1 MGKVIG
7 CLPFQSAACYNLRHH
22 TVQTHPRRNVMADQ
36 PLLPAI
42 HVQVI
47 PIEVFEPVSGEEGR
61 VTRGPR
67 DQVRKLTEAQMAVAF
82 IVTEK
87 LAGEAAAMLG
97 RLHSQPGQVG
107 LSGMEVEFGLG
118 FNTELQVYVVG
129 AKADASLH
137 VKLTWKP
144 DESA

>member
-1 MGKVIG
+1 MVDQSP
-7 CLPFQSAACYNLRHH
+7 LP
-22 TVQTHPRRNVMADQ
+22 P
-36 PLLPAI
+36 I

-47 PIEVFEPVSGEEGR
+47 PIEVFEPAPDEGSR
-61 VTRGPR
+61 VMRGPR

-82 IVTEK
+82 NVTEK
-87 LAGEAAAMLG
+87 LAGEAAAMMG
-97 RLHSQPGQVG
+97 RLRCQPGQAG

-137 VKLTWKP
+137 VKLTWNP

>member
-1 MGKVIG
+1 
-7 CLPFQSAACYNLRHH
+7 
-22 TVQTHPRRNVMADQ
+22 MADQ
-36 PLLPAI
+36 PPFPSI
-42 HVQVI
+42 NVQVI
-47 PIEVFEPVSGEEGR
+47 PIEVFEPVPGEEGR

-67 DQVRKLTEAQMAVAF
+67 DQVRKLTEAQMGVAFAVA
-82 IVTEK
+82 EK

-97 RLHSQPGQVG
+97 RLCDQPGQTG

-137 VKLTWKP
+137 VKLTWNP
-144 DESA
+144 AESA

>member
-1 MGKVIG
+1 
-7 CLPFQSAACYNLRHH
+7 
-22 TVQTHPRRNVMADQ
+22 
-36 PLLPAI
+36 
-42 HVQVI
+42 VI
-47 PIEVFEPVSGEEGR
+47 PIEVVEPVPGEKGR
-61 VTRGPR
+61 VERGLR
-67 DQVRKLTEAQMAVAF
+67 DQVRKLTEAQMAAAF
-82 IVTEK
+82 SVTER
-87 LAGEAAAMLG
+87 LAAEAAAMLG
-97 RLHSQPGQVG
+97 RLHGQPGQAG